1 MKDFAAMRSKGYN
14 YLTATTIKKKEQ
26 KAQKKEKCAM
36 KRKIKFED
44 FKSCLEPTQ
53 IENKI
58 KKLEKNQFDVNSL
71 RENHKEFIENNN

>member
-1 MKDFAAMRSKGYN
+1 
-14 YLTATTIKKKEQ
+14 
-26 KAQKKEKCAM
+26 M

-53 IENKI
+53 IEKKI

-71 RENHKEFIENNN
+71 RENHKEFIEKNN

>member
-1 MKDFAAMRSKGYN
+1 
-14 YLTATTIKKKEQ
+14 
-26 KAQKKEKCAM
+26 M

-58 KKLEKNQFDVNSL
+58 KKTRKKS
-71 RENHKEFIENNN
+71 I